1 MVYHQLRTGWFVRW
15 KPYFPFLYLTQCCS
29 ETYFPRWHR
38 CFGGIWFKFP
48 QVPTQPWGEPASGR
62 RGKVEHY
69 FSFSDHQF
77 TVCCIKHSHIM
88 NYDGKLQ
95 VDFYLIIFHPSMDSL
110 ASLIEEAD
118 IFASSRFLTKLFWTV
133 IDFIYNGYNQ
143 TTLCCHCSH
152 WFNLIFSQL
161 WSPWVWGGEQHGRW
175 RMILRRIMFVQPC
188 I

>member
-1 MVYHQLRTGWFVRW
+1 MYVCGINFSFVCIGALCWGWSIISSGQVGLLDGSRI
-15 KPYFPFLYLTQCCS
+15 FLFYICL

-69 FSFSDHQF
+69 FSFLDHQF

-95 VDFYLIIFHPSMDSL
+95 VDLYLIIFHPSMDSL

-118 IFASSRFLTKLFWTV
+118 IFASSRFSTKLFWTV
-133 IDFIYNGYNQ
+133 IDFITKPLVYSV
-143 TTLCCHCSH
+143 LS
-152 WFNLIFSQL
+152 LFSF
-161 WSPWVWGGEQHGRW
+161 
-175 RMILRRIMFVQPC
+175 I
-188 I
+188 